1 MHMINLWAYQP
12 YTSIYSYSCMYINIH
27 YITYY
32 MYIKPHIYIH
42 KHIHSLVHGCYH
54 NIHWFAHL
62 KKHWNVPH
70 IQHTHRYIYVCI
82 SIYKM
87 DTYLPSNRSTYE
99 HAHMHEYIF
108 PSKNKTLLPMYTY
121 TDSYIIK
128 YTMQSSHLQW
138 IRKHIQTQKVSS
150 TQEY

>member
-1 MHMINLWAYQP
+1 MPLRSKTKSWGTYIFFSKTIFFISINSSYMRYIFFILWKDYGSIWEFSFTVNEVNRVFWKRWGMYMHV
-12 YTSIYSYSCMYINIH
+12 YI
-27 YITYY
+27 
-32 MYIKPHIYIH
+32 
-42 KHIHSLVHGCYH
+42 C
-54 NIHWFAHL
+54 
-62 KKHWNVPH
+62 
-70 IQHTHRYIYVCI
+70 RYIYVCI

-138 IRKHIQTQKVSS
+138 IHKHIQTQKVSS